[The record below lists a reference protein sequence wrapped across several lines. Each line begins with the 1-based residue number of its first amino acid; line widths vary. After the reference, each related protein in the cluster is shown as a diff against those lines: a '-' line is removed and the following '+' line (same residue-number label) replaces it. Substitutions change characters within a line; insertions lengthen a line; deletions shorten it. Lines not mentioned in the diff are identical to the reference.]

1 VKMMALK
8 PLQVDVLRKGLEVL
22 TIRTKSRKD
31 ALQAQLAEQK
41 SISPE
46 DEQWLDFD
54 ANLVDEQRVLE
65 TLEDASDYEEG
76 FTRLGDEQKEIVRKL
91 HEAAGDLSKAIGKK
105 RQRASS
111 IFSNLQLVLTN
122 QRPRTYP
129 STQ

>member
-1 VKMMALK
+1 MALK

-22 TIRTKSRKD
+22 TICTKSRKE

-54 ANLVDEQRVLE
+54 ANLVDEQHVLE

-91 HEAAGDLSKAIGKK
+91 CEAAGDLSKAVGKK
-105 RQRASS
+105 QQHASS

-129 STQ
+129 LTQ

>member
-1 VKMMALK
+1 MALK
-8 PLQVDVLRKGLEVL
+8 PLQVDVLWKGLEVL

-46 DEQWLDFD
+46 DKQWLDFD

-91 HEAAGDLSKAIGKK
+91 REAAGDLSKAVGKK
-105 RQRASS
+105 RQHASS

>member
-1 VKMMALK
+1 MMALK
-8 PLQVDVLRKGLEVL
+8 LLQVDVLQKGLEVL

-46 DEQWLDFD
+46 DKQWLDFD

-91 HEAAGDLSKAIGKK
+91 REAAGDLSKAVGKK
-105 RQRASS
+105 RQGASS